1 MNRQAHQ
8 EAPTDQEPRR
18 ADTSTKA
25 IARRLRVVAG
35 QRAEEFLAE
44 VPATMRRLRTL
55 LVVLSITIPVFV
67 LGLIVVLWHLAS

>member
-1 MNRQAHQ
+1 MNTAQQDTPVGH
-8 EAPTDQEPRR
+8 ELHGTE
-18 ADTSTKA
+18 TSTKA

-35 QRAEEFLAE
+35 ERAEEFLAE

-55 LVVLSITIPVFV
+55 LLVLSIAIPAFL

>member
-1 MNRQAHQ
+1 MNTQAQQ
-8 EAPTDQEPRR
+8 EAPAGHEPKGTE
-18 ADTSTKA
+18 TSTKA

-55 LVVLSITIPVFV
+55 LLVLSITIPVFL
-67 LGLIVVLWHLAS
+67 LGLVVVLWRLAS

>member
-1 MNRQAHQ
+1 VNTAQQ
-8 EAPTDQEPRR
+8 ESPVGRGQHGTE
-18 ADTSTKA
+18 TSTKA

-35 QRAEEFLAE
+35 QWAEEFLAE

-55 LVVLSITIPVFV
+55 LLVLSIAIPGFF

>member
-1 MNRQAHQ
+1 MNTAQQ
-8 EAPTDQEPRR
+8 ETPEGHELHGTEP
-18 ADTSTKA
+18 STRA

-44 VPATMRRLRTL
+44 VPATLRRLRTL
-55 LVVLSITIPVFV
+55 LLVLSIAIPAFL

>member
-1 MNRQAHQ
+1 VNTAAQQ
-8 EAPTDQEPRR
+8 ESPAAYEPHET
-18 ADTSTKA
+18 DTSTKA

-44 VPATMRRLRTL
+44 VPATLRRVRTL
-55 LVVLSITIPVFV
+55 LLMLSIAIPAFL